1 MTTETP
7 PPLQP
12 PPGDAAVAAATRRW
26 VEQAV
31 IGLNLCP
38 FAKAVLVR
46 DRVRFVVTE
55 AADADTLLD
64 ALEAELHALAAADPQ
79 VVDTAL
85 LIHPRAFADFLDF
98 HFFQAEVEALVDR
111 LGYRGVFQ
119 VAAFH
124 PQWVFAGSAEEDI
137 GNAVNR
143 APYPTLHLLR
153 EDSVTRAVAAFPDAE
168 AIYGTNQRT
177 LVALGWAGWKKL
189 LG

>member
-1 MTTETP
+1 M
-7 PPLQP
+7 
-12 PPGDAAVAAATRRW
+12 DAHPSPVDATRQWLER
-26 VEQAV
+26 AV

-55 AADADTLLD
+55 AADADALLQ

-79 VVDTAL
+79 AVDTAL
-85 LIHPRAFADFLDF
+85 LIHPQVFADFLDF

-111 LGYRGVFQ
+111 LSYRGVFQ

-124 PQWVFAGSAEEDI
+124 PQWVFAGSAEDDI
-137 GNAVNR
+137 GNVVNR

-177 LVALGWAGWKKL
+177 LAALGWEGWEKL
-189 LG
+189 KSAR